1 MPRPTNYNQE
11 RRDRDRAK
19 AAKKADKLAAKAE
32 ARLRG
37 KAGTELHSEPEGET
51 DAQD

>member
-1 MPRPTNYNQE
+1 MPRPTNYNQD

-37 KAGTELHSEPEGET
+37 KAGSELQSEPEDKTEE
-51 DAQD
+51 